1 MFNNYF
7 EQVRKAP
14 QTAITTLDRHH
25 EQEEASMAK
34 SDDTR
39 AKITETA
46 IESFRERGYDL
57 TTIRLIADEA
67 GISVGNA
74 YYYFPTKNHLV
85 QELYLRVQG
94 DHLERV
100 HAAFGTS
107 TDIAK
112 RLEIALLC
120 GLDATAPFHDSA
132 AGFLA
137 AAIAPTSAVSPFGS
151 DAAVPRAMA
160 IRVFEEVVEGSTNA
174 IPSELKQQLPEL
186 LWLAYM
192 GLTLFWVYDTSEGQG
207 KSRALATGASK
218 LFGTVLPLARLPFA
232 RGLVSQL
239 LDLIRSARG
248 ETPNP

>member
-1 MFNNYF
+1 
-7 EQVRKAP
+7 
-14 QTAITTLDRHH
+14 L
-25 EQEEASMAK
+25 AK

-46 IESFRERGYDL
+46 IASFRERGYDQ
-57 TTIRLIADEA
+57 TTIRLLANEA

-94 DHLERV
+94 DHLKLL
-100 HAAFGTS
+100 ANDFAGT

-112 RLEIALLC
+112 RLEIALLS
-120 GLDATAPFHDSA
+120 GLDAIAPYHDSA

-137 AAIAPTSAVSPFGS
+137 AAISPTSAVSPFGP
-151 DAAVPRAMA
+151 DAVAPREMA
-160 IRVFEEVVEGSTNA
+160 IDVFRQVVDGSTNT
-174 IPSELKQQLPEL
+174 IPAALKSQLPEL

-192 GLTLFWVYDTSEGQG
+192 GLTLFWVYDRSPQQK
-207 KSRALATGASK
+207 KSRKLASRASR

-232 RGLVSQL
+232 RGPLNEL
-239 LDLIRSARG
+239 LGLITEARS
-248 ETPNP
+248 

>member
-1 MFNNYF
+1 
-7 EQVRKAP
+7 
-14 QTAITTLDRHH
+14 
-25 EQEEASMAK
+25 MAK

-46 IESFRERGYDL
+46 IESFRERGYDQ

-100 HAAFGTS
+100 HAAFGSS
-107 TDIAK
+107 TDVAK
-112 RLEIALLC
+112 RLEVALLC
-120 GLDATAPFHDSA
+120 GLDATGPYHDSA
-132 AGFLA
+132 PGFLA
-137 AAIAPTSAVSPFGS
+137 AAIAPTSAVSPFGP
-151 DAAVPRAMA
+151 DAAEPRAMA
-160 IRVFEEVVEGSTNA
+160 IQVFQEVVDGSTNT
-174 IPSELKQQLPEL
+174 IPADLKRQLPEL

-192 GLTLFWVYDTSEGQG
+192 GLTLFWVYDNSEGQA
-207 KSRALATGASK
+207 KSRALARGAAK

-232 RGLVSQL
+232 RGPLNQL
-239 LDLIRSARG
+239 LDLIRTAQA
-248 ETPNP
+248 

>member
-1 MFNNYF
+1 
-7 EQVRKAP
+7 
-14 QTAITTLDRHH
+14 
-25 EQEEASMAK
+25 MAK

-46 IESFRERGYDL
+46 IESFRERGYDQ

-100 HAAFGTS
+100 HAAFGST

-112 RLEIALLC
+112 RLEIALLT
-120 GLDATAPFHDSA
+120 GLDATSPYHDSA
-132 AGFLA
+132 PGFLA
-137 AAIAPTSAVSPFGS
+137 AAISPTSAVSPFGE
-151 DAAVPRAMA
+151 DAAEPRRMAMQ
-160 IRVFEEVVEGSTNA
+160 VFQEVVDGSTTTVPA
-174 IPSELKQQLPEL
+174 ELKRQLPEL

-192 GLTLFWVYDTSEGQG
+192 GLTLYWVYDTSAGQAR
-207 KSRALATGASK
+207 SHTLARGASK

-232 RGLVSQL
+232 RGPLNQL
-239 LDLIRSARG
+239 LDLIRVARG
-248 ETPNP
+248 

>member
-1 MFNNYF
+1 MVWKQPNRNN
-7 EQVRKAP
+7 Q
-14 QTAITTLDRHH
+14 QGCT
-25 EQEEASMAK
+25 QMAK

-46 IESFRERGYDL
+46 IESFRQRGYDQ

-120 GLDATAPFHDSA
+120 GLDATGSFHDSA

-137 AAIAPTSAVSPFGS
+137 AAVAPTSAVSPFGA
-151 DAAVPRAMA
+151 DAAESRAMA
-160 IRVFEEVVEGSTNA
+160 IQVFQEVVDGSTNA
-174 IPSELKQQLPEL
+174 IPADLKRQLPEL

-192 GLTLFWVYDTSEGQG
+192 GLTLFWVYDDSEGQA
-207 KSRALATGASK
+207 KSRALAKGTSK

-232 RGLVSQL
+232 RTPLNQL
-239 LDLIRSARG
+239 LELIRSARS
-248 ETPNP
+248 